1 MKNRFD
7 HKIYHA
13 AWSLLAYAFFAA
25 ILLLPGRNII
35 GSIYYLIGS
44 AGMFFSMLWIMKKWH
59 GKNMLIAVLFLAL
72 IVRLFTIIQFPTNS
86 DINRYVWEGE
96 IQVAGYN
103 PFIFSPE
110 SSKLEHL
117 RNQNWKDINHKSMPA
132 IYLPFAQML
141 FKAGAAISPT
151 HHFFKIMLV
160 FFDVGTIFLL
170 LLMIRATSLD
180 CREIVLYALNPL
192 TIIYIAGEGHLE
204 SILVFWIVLSLY
216 GWKQK
221 KYWLM
226 YLAIGFA
233 LMTKPTPIIFL
244 PLLLEYK
251 NLKYSPF
258 LILPMTL
265 MLPYW
270 DAEASFLSSFGLFI
284 SNYYY
289 NGFFIYIVESITGSL
304 PASWVAMLIAAS
316 LCGFVFFLTPDR
328 TRSVFLVSAILL
340 VFTPTF
346 HPWYLLLITP
356 FLVFYTSIPWLILH
370 LTVLPLIFS
379 FHPASWVNYAFWHNK
394 YLLQSIEYLP
404 FIAAGLWCFGRYH
417 HNRLVSFPEAA
428 SVSIIIPVR
437 NDEKTIGNCINSIR
451 KNAKFSEIIVVDG
464 GSTDRTLEILNQFS
478 EVKLLS
484 SASDRASQIETGLS
498 HAKNDVAVLIG
509 ADTRLL
515 PGAIS
520 QMILELNLN
529 PGAAGGFFGTVRNNP
544 GFKYHFKEKL
554 EKLRILVAG
563 ISFGSQ
569 ALFFRRKA
577 FGVNFA
583 ETKLMEDLE
592 LSLRIKENGDCLF
605 IPDGIEG
612 SGKKTKWN
620 FSIFLKFT
628 FSAIIYLTKRRLG
641 MLNESKNISTRPFNR
656 NSIPLSSLLRLV
668 RFRGHNFNKKSS

>member
-1 MKNRFD
+1 MENRVGL
-7 HKIYHA
+7 KIYPA
-13 AWSLLAYAFFAA
+13 ACSLLAYAFFAA

-35 GSIYYLIGS
+35 GSIYYIIGS
-44 AGMFFSMLWIMKKWH
+44 AGMFFCMLWIMKKWH
-59 GKNMLIAVLFLAL
+59 GKNMMIAVLFLAL

-96 IQVAGYN
+96 IQLAGYN

-110 SSKLEHL
+110 SKELEHL

-151 HHFFKIMLV
+151 HHFFKMMLV

-170 LLMIRATSLD
+170 LLMIRTSSSD

-204 SILVFWIVLSLY
+204 SVLVFWIVLSLY

-226 YLAIGFA
+226 YAAIGFA

-244 PLLLEYK
+244 PLLIECS

-258 LILPMTL
+258 LFLPMTL
-265 MLPYW
+265 MLSYW
-270 DAEASFLSSFGLFI
+270 EAEASFLSSFGLFI

-289 NGFFIYIVESITGSL
+289 NGFFIYVFESITGSL
-304 PASWVAMLIAAS
+304 PASSIAMLSAAF

-328 TRSVFLVSAILL
+328 IRSVFLVSAILL
-340 VFTPTF
+340 IFTPTF

-356 FLVFYTSIPWLILH
+356 FLVFYRSIPWLILH

-379 FHPASWVNYAFWHNK
+379 FHPASWVNYTFWHNK
-394 YLLQSIEYLP
+394 YLLQGIEYLP
-404 FIAAGLWCFGRYH
+404 FIAASIWCFGRYRQH
-417 HNRLVSFPEAA
+417 RPVSFPEAA
-428 SVSIIIPVR
+428 SVSIIIPAM
-437 NDEKTIGNCINSIR
+437 NDEQNIGNCINSIR
-451 KNAKFSEIIVVDG
+451 ENGESAEIIVVDG
-464 GSTDRTLEILNQFS
+464 GSTDRTMEIVMTFS

-484 SASDRASQIETGLS
+484 SEPDRRLQISTAVK

-515 PGAIS
+515 PEAIS
-520 QMILELNLN
+520 HMIHELRLN
-529 PGAAGGFFGTVRNNP
+529 SSAAGGFFGTIHDDP
-544 GFKYHFKEKL
+544 GFKYHFKEIL
-554 EKLRILVAG
+554 EKLRVLVSG
-563 ISFGSQ
+563 ISFGNQ
-569 ALFFRRKA
+569 ALFFRRNA
-577 FGVNFA
+577 FGVNFTD
-583 ETKLMEDLE
+583 TKLMEDLE
-592 LSLRIKENGDCLF
+592 LSLRIKENGACLF
-605 IPDGIEG
+605 IPNGIEG
-612 SGKKTKWN
+612 SRKKTWD
-620 FSIFLKFT
+620 FSFFLKYT
-628 FSAIIYLTKRRLG
+628 FSAIVYLTQRRLG
-641 MLNESKNISTRPFNR
+641 TFK
-656 NSIPLSSLLRLV
+656 
-668 RFRGHNFNKKSS
+668 